1 MKPIT
6 EPKMKILRYA
16 YTILLCL
23 VIAVLFSLNLFTHE
37 WIVYVFIV
45 IGLVLGFVI
54 EDYLKKKFPETF
66 PKSENEKK
74 AEQLVKDIEEGKLDD
89 DTIKLP
95 RTLFG
100 TLSEIIAVGIIGY
113 ALYRAWTLD
122 QRIWSIIGLS
132 AISIFALFASYI
144 TDIKKKDYDSSHI
157 GAYEAMGNRGHVSA
171 IIAALLA
178 LLLTY
183 FTDPEAYYRWRPLV
197 FLCGLF
203 IALRIPVQH
212 ILYKRSA
219 ALMAQVNNY
228 NPGNVR
234 VARTLEGTAFETATV
249 LMLIGG
255 WCAAAIKHQL
265 TGCGILDIP
274 LADLIVCSVFS
285 IALLILAYFP
295 TWMNG
300 AAIFKSDKQV
310 LDSIRRC
317 RISAVVLALFALI
330 LPFILPDLDERTLG
344 YLYVALLIL
353 ISICS
358 YFIKFGRENNPTNN
372 DKGYETEQ

>member
-1 MKPIT
+1 MYI
-6 EPKMKILRYA
+6 
-16 YTILLCL
+16 
-23 VIAVLFSLNLFTHE
+23 
-37 WIVYVFIV
+37 FIV

-265 TGCGILDIP
+265 TGKGILDIP
-274 LADLIVCSVFS
+274 AADLIMCSAFA
-285 IALLILAYFP
+285 IGFLILAYFP
-295 TWMNG
+295 TWMSG
-300 AAIFKSDKQV
+300 AATFKSDKQV

-317 RISAVVLALFALI
+317 RISAIVLALFAFI
-330 LPFILPDLDERTLG
+330 LPFIIPDLDEKTLG
-344 YLYVALLIL
+344 YLYIVVLLI

-358 YFIKFGRENNPTNN
+358 FIFKSDR
-372 DKGYETEQ
+372 

>member
-228 NPGNVR
+228 NPRNIR

-265 TGCGILDIP
+265 AGKGILDIP
-274 LADLIVCSVFS
+274 VADLIMCSVFS
-285 IALLILAYFP
+285 IGFLILAYFP
-295 TWMNG
+295 TWMSG
-300 AAIFKSDKQV
+300 AATFKSDKQV

-317 RISAVVLALFALI
+317 RIAAVVLALFALI

-372 DKGYETEQ
+372 E